1 MNQTLDIVWC
11 INMILYILNRQEWES
26 FINNILYK
34 SKIPDSLPD
43 KKMNHRQPDG
53 CFLNIWFIDLMIN
66 INNKL
71 FISNLIFKFKFQ
83 IPTVKHCKLQTY
95 LSNVQQLVYV
105 SNAHLSWHLDKCD
118 NQWQLKDP
126 ANKSGGCRPQSVPI
140 PWWWHDDTT
149 TRAGNGAS
157 RRFKFYI

>member
-1 MNQTLDIVWC
+1 
-11 INMILYILNRQEWES
+11 MILYILNRQEWES

-95 LSNVQQLVYV
+95 LSNVQQFVSV
-105 SNAHLSWHLDKCD
+105 SNAHLS
-118 NQWQLKDP
+118 
-126 ANKSGGCRPQSVPI
+126 
-140 PWWWHDDTT
+140 
-149 TRAGNGAS
+149 
-157 RRFKFYI
+157 